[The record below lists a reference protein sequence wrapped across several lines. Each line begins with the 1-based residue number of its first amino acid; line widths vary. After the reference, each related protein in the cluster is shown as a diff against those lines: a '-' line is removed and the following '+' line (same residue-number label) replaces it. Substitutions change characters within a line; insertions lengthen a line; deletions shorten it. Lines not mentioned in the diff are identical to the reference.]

1 VVELTREVEA
11 TATSEAVSGESG
23 TDGDPGQGG
32 VGDTGEGAA
41 GGESTDEGATDA
53 PALSGP
59 WVEPGP
65 DGSDS
70 AYQTADDL
78 LDNAFVPG
86 AAALL
91 NMLPN
96 APQIDDPAPLIEA
109 LTPEVLSYMA
119 DNEDG
124 FVAAIEP
131 TILEMMSPETLAF
144 TEVAERLADIAAGEA
159 AAGGE
164 STDEGA
170 TDAPALSGPWVE
182 PGPDGSDSAYKTAD
196 DLLDNAIVPGAA
208 ELLNMLPDAPQ
219 IDDPA
224 PFIEAL
230 TPEVL
235 GYIADNEDGFVAAI
249 EPTIL
254 EMMSPETL
262 TFILEEYP
270 DAIDTEVAERLADIA
285 AGEGAAGGDSGE
297 GAAGGTG
304 GDTTLPST
312 GTSALAI
319 AVVALG
325 LVAVLVVARRLR
337 TL

>member
-1 VVELTREVEA
+1 
-11 TATSEAVSGESG
+11 
-23 TDGDPGQGG
+23 
-32 VGDTGEGAA
+32 
-41 GGESTDEGATDA
+41 
-53 PALSGP
+53 
-59 WVEPGP
+59 
-65 DGSDS
+65 
-70 AYQTADDL
+70 
-78 LDNAFVPG
+78 
-86 AAALL
+86 
-91 NMLPN
+91 MLPN

-119 DNEDG
+119 ENEDG

-144 TEVAERLADIAAGEA
+144 LLEEYPEEIDTEVAERLADIAAGEA